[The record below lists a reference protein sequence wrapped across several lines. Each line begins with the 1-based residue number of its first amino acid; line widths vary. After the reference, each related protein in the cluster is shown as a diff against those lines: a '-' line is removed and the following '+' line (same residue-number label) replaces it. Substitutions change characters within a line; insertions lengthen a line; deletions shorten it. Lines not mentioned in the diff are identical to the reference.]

1 MTLKAS
7 NTNTTLAPKSIFEA
21 AGVQETETFTGREQA
36 PTLNDTEAVYG
47 EPLDNLRKL
56 MAGDLESLP
65 KNDDCFAYY
74 DYKPGSDQS
83 EYGRRLQKL
92 EEQMDGLLDRLARY
106 NQRAQHR
113 I

>member
-7 NTNTTLAPKSIFEA
+7 NTSETLKP
-21 AGVQETETFTGREQA
+21 TEVTGEPVFLGLDLA
-36 PTLNDTEAVYG
+36 SPDPEDVPDSVYG